1 MRRVWARH
9 IAKELAVYP
18 TANPFLILSQITF
31 VRFDEGPDSYRE
43 VSMLEL
49 ILDGLF
55 FGFLTYL
62 LARVLFDLMCSPR
75 FYEFTLLVTAPLG
88 TYHYTNDL
96 RVSLMVFVLSGFFVL
111 LADTAFQSEC
121 KRTARKLPRA

>member
-1 MRRVWARH
+1 
-9 IAKELAVYP
+9 
-18 TANPFLILSQITF
+18 
-31 VRFDEGPDSYRE
+31 
-43 VSMLEL
+43 MLEL

-62 LARVLFDLMCSPR
+62 VARVLFDLMCSPR

-96 RVSLMVFVLSGFFVL
+96 RVSLMAFLLSGFFVL
-111 LADTAFQSEC
+111 LADTAFQSERN
-121 KRTARKLPRA
+121 RTARKLPRA